1 MENGFHGAANC
12 FVRNRRE
19 LTPNATDRSGSL
31 HLTPEGLTPMY
42 KNILIATDGSE
53 LANKGV
59 RQGLALAEKLGAKV
73 TFLSVV
79 APLAPEAIQAA
90 IASGIPDPI
99 GGYDQQIEEGMKKRY
114 AALEQEAA
122 QYGITVDV
130 LHEIDESPA
139 EAIVRV
145 AEIKACDL
153 IVMASH
159 GRRGIRKA
167 LLGSQTA
174 EVLVIRI
181 SRFL

>member
-1 MENGFHGAANC
+1 
-12 FVRNRRE
+12 
-19 LTPNATDRSGSL
+19 
-31 HLTPEGLTPMY
+31 MY

-53 LANKGV
+53 LANRGV
-59 RQGLALAEKLGAKV
+59 KQGLALAEKLGAQV

-79 APLAPEAIQAA
+79 APLTPEAIRAA

-99 GGYDQQIEEGMKKRY
+99 GGYDQQIDAGIKKRY

-122 QYGITVDV
+122 QYGITVGM

-139 EAIVRV
+139 ESIVRT
-145 AEIKACDL
+145 AEANACDL
-153 IVMASH
+153 IVMTSH

-174 EVLVIRI
+174 EVLVNTTIPVLVIR
-181 SRFL
+181 